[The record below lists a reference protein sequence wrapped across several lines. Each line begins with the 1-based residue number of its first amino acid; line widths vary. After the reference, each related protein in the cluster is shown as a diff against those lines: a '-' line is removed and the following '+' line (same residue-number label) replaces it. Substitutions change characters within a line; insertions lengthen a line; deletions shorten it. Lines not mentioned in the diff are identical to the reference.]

1 MTMTETLPTATRARA
16 SQPTTPRKA
25 ATPRL
30 RRWLAPALV
39 AVVTV
44 AAWWMASVLADSAV
58 FPTPGESLAT
68 LREDLADPRDRQSI
82 ADTLRVLAVSFLVAA
97 VVGSVLGM
105 LLGLSAFWS
114 QAVLPVVYA
123 TNSIPK
129 ITLYPIFLLFLGID
143 DLSRGAFAFVSG
155 VLPMFLITCEA
166 TAGVSRIN
174 LKLAAS
180 LRLGWPALLARIVLP
195 SIAPSLVAGLRLTF
209 GLTFLG
215 LLLAEMFSGSSGLGY
230 ELLRNVTLVRMENIM
245 GEVVL
250 VGVLALVPTLLLEQ
264 AERRARRHFEGI
276 R

>member
-1 MTMTETLPTATRARA
+1 MTATDTLSATTRSRA
-16 SQPTTPRKA
+16 SRPSAARK
-25 ATPRL
+25 PL
-30 RRWLAPALV
+30 VPQVRRWLAPTLLAV
-39 AVVTV
+39 AVV
-44 AAWWMASVLADSAV
+44 ALWWAASVASDSAV
-58 FPTPGESLAT
+58 FPTPAESLAT
-68 LREDLADPRDRQSI
+68 LREDLADPRYRQSI
-82 ADTLRVLAVSFLVAA
+82 ADTLRVLGLSFVSAA
-97 VVGSVLGM
+97 VVGSMLGM
-105 LLGLSAFWS
+105 LLGLSGYWS

-123 TNSIPK
+123 ANSIPK

-180 LRLGWPALLARIVLP
+180 LRLSWPALLERIVLP
-195 SIAPSLVAGLRLTF
+195 SITPGLVAGLRLTF

-245 GEVVL
+245 GEIVL
-250 VGVLALVPTLLLEQ
+250 VGMLALVPTLLMERV
-264 AERRARRHFEGI
+264 ERRARRHFEGV

>member
-1 MTMTETLPTATRARA
+1 MTVTQTRTAPTVAPAPPAARRPAISTTTTR
-16 SQPTTPRKA
+16 K
-25 ATPRL
+25 
-30 RRWLAPALV
+30 WLAPLLV
-39 AVVTV
+39 AVAVV
-44 AAWWMASVLADSAV
+44 ALWWLASVLSDSAV
-58 FPTPGESLAT
+58 FPTPWESVAT
-68 LREDLADPRDRQSI
+68 LRDDLADPRYRESVV
-82 ADTLRVLAVSFLVAA
+82 DTLRVLGLSFAA
-97 VVGSVLGM
+97 AAIVGGGLGM

-114 QAVLPVVYA
+114 QALLPLVYA
-123 TNSIPK
+123 INSIPK

-180 LRLGWPALLARIVLP
+180 LRLGWPALLSRIVLP
-195 SIAPSLVAGLRLTF
+195 SITPSLVSGLRLTF

-245 GEVVL
+245 GEVLL
-250 VGVLALVPTLLLEQ
+250 VGILALIPTLLMER
-264 AERRARRHFEGI
+264 AERRARRHFEGQ